1 LREAVR
7 TVLEKPNYRS
17 RAASMADE
25 FNGIDTRSEI
35 LRIVAQVSHP
45 SSEVGLRRRDA
56 MVANQGRRVGRR

>member
-1 LREAVR
+1 MPA
-7 TVLEKPNYRS
+7 
-17 RAASMADE
+17 MADE
-25 FNGIDTRSEI
+25 FGGIDTRSEI